1 MTWLAGI
8 WVSGIV
14 KMYSLAEAAAAAADK
29 SGAHMWKWYCP
40 ELLESVDSCG

>member
-14 KMYSLAEAAAAAADK
+14 EMYSLAEAADK
-29 SGAHMWKWYCP
+29 SVAHIWKWYW
-40 ELLESVDSCG
+40 SI

>member
-14 KMYSLAEAAAAAADK
+14 RIYSLAVAAAADK
-29 SGAHMWKWYCP
+29 SMGHKWNWY
-40 ELLESVDSCG
+40 

>member
-14 KMYSLAEAAAAAADK
+14 EMYSLAAAAADK
-29 SGAHMWKWYCP
+29 FLAHMWKWYWSP
-40 ELLESVDSCG
+40 

>member
-14 KMYSLAEAAAAAADK
+14 EMSSLAVAAAVAL
-29 SGAHMWKWYCP
+29 
-40 ELLESVDSCG
+40 ELESVGGLS